1 MRWIREHKL
10 IAVLIALLLILSV
23 IFGVSV
29 VKGSGGNSATGIV
42 NKGVSVVS
50 GGLSSAAKT
59 IKENISGI
67 FSYKSL
73 QQEIDRLEDENQQ
86 LKKELAEASLDRQDL
101 EQLENLSQVLNY
113 EYTDKKFDMVTAD
126 ITSLDGSNWT
136 NVFTINRGTE
146 SGISTGDAV
155 VNGMGLVGRVQET
168 GKGWSKVVSL
178 IDEDCDVSFKMVRDR
193 KQLGIVSGSAGGE
206 ISGYMMDADST
217 ISEGDI
223 IVTSGLGI
231 YPEGISIGNVKTV
244 VYNSNTLLKEITVE
258 PAVNFKGLEK
268 VAVIK

>member
-1 MRWIREHKL
+1 
-10 IAVLIALLLILSV
+10 
-23 IFGVSV
+23 
-29 VKGSGGNSATGIV
+29 
-42 NKGVSVVS
+42 
-50 GGLSSAAKT
+50 
-59 IKENISGI
+59 
-67 FSYKSL
+67 
-73 QQEIDRLEDENQQ
+73 
-86 LKKELAEASLDRQDL
+86 
-101 EQLENLSQVLNY
+101 
-113 EYTDKKFDMVTAD
+113 
-126 ITSLDGSNWT
+126 
-136 NVFTINRGTE
+136 
-146 SGISTGDAV
+146 
-155 VNGMGLVGRVQET
+155 
-168 GKGWSKVVSL
+168 
-178 IDEDCDVSFKMVRDR
+178 MVRDR

>member
-10 IAVLIALLLILSV
+10 ISVLIVTLLILTV
-23 IFGVSV
+23 IFGISV
-29 VKGSGGNSATGIV
+29 VKGGGGNGATGLV
-42 NKGVSVVS
+42 NKGISVISEGFSSVV
-50 GGLSSAAKT
+50 KT
-59 IKENISGI
+59 IKGNVSGI

-73 QQEIDRLEDENQQ
+73 QAEIDRLENENQQ

-101 EQLENLSQVLNY
+101 EQLENLSQILNY
-113 EYTDKKFDMVTAD
+113 EYTDKKFDLVTAN

-146 SGISTGDAV
+146 SGISEGDAV
-155 VNGMGLVGRVQET
+155 VNGMGLVGRIQET
-168 GKGWSKVVSL
+168 GKGWSKVVAL
-178 IDEDCDVSFKMVRDR
+178 IDEDCDVSFKLVRDR
-193 KQLGIVSGSAGGE
+193 KQLGIVSGSADGG
-206 ISGYMMDADST
+206 IVGYMMDADST
-217 ISEGDI
+217 VSEGDM

-258 PAVNFKGLEK
+258 PVVNFKGLEK
-268 VAVIK
+268 VAVMR